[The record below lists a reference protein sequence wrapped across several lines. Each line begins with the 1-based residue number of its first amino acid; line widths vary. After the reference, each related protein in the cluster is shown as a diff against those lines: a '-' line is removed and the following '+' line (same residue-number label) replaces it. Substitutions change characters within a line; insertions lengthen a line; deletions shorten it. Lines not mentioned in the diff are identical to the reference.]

1 MLDIHA
7 KTLFLAA
14 QIQHAIAGKGDTP
27 KPYAPSTRQN
37 DFVRLRA
44 PSPTKH

>member
-14 QIQHAIAGKGDTP
+14 QIQNAIGNKGDTP
-27 KPYAPSTRQN
+27 QQVAPSARQS

-44 PSPTKH
+44 PSPSQD